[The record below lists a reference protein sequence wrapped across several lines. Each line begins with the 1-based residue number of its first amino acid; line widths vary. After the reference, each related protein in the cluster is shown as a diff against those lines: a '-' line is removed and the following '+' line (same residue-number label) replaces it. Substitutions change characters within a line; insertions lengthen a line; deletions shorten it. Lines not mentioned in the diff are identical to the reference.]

1 VVNICW
7 YVIDVVYGFFDTC
20 IGINTIIS
28 TKALKESINSIAGE
42 VLGAIKAHVFQEMGQ
57 SALVVFF
64 LQTAYTLS
72 QIEACSVFWPIIVF
86 DVICQAIWQGANP
99 YCCVNRNQR

>member
-1 VVNICW
+1 MSQATLI
-7 YVIDVVYGFFDTC
+7 
-20 IGINTIIS
+20 
-28 TKALKESINSIAGE
+28 
-42 VLGAIKAHVFQEMGQ
+42 
-57 SALVVFF
+57 VFF